1 MADDRA
7 ALLFDADCGF
17 CRWATSRLL
26 RWDRSRRL
34 RPVPLQSAEADLLL
48 AAVPADL
55 RAASWH
61 LVRDGRV
68 RSAGRA
74 VSPLLRMLPGGRAI
88 ALIAEAFPGATD
100 TSYEWVARH
109 RGLLG
114 RIVGQKACSV
124 MPSAARSDRQG
135 NGKGPGK

>member
-17 CRWATSRLL
+17 CRWATARLL

-34 RPVPLQSAEADLLL
+34 RPVPLQSAEAEVLLT
-48 AAVPADL
+48 AVPVDL

-61 LVRDGRV
+61 LVSDGRV

-74 VSPLLRMLPGGRAI
+74 VSPLLGMLPGGRAI
-88 ALIAEAFPGATD
+88 AVVAEAFPAATD
-100 TSYEWVARH
+100 ASYEWVARH

-124 MPSAARSDRQG
+124 MPSA
-135 NGKGPGK
+135 

>member
-17 CRWATSRLL
+17 CRWATARLL

-48 AAVPADL
+48 ATVPKEL
-55 RAASWH
+55 RGSSWH

-74 VSPLLRMLPGGRAI
+74 VSPLLRMLPGGRVLA
-88 ALIAEAFPGATD
+88 AVAEAFPGGTD
-100 TSYEWVARH
+100 ASYAWVARH

-124 MPSAARSDRQG
+124 MPSAPRS
-135 NGKGPGK
+135 

>member
-1 MADDRA
+1 MVDDRA

-17 CRWATSRLL
+17 CRWATA
-26 RWDRSRRL
+26 RRL
-34 RPVPLQSAEADLLL
+34 RPVPLQSAEAEVLL

-88 ALIAEAFPGATD
+88 AVVTESFPAATD
-100 TSYEWVARH
+100 ASYEWVARH

-124 MPSAARSDRQG
+124 MPSAPRS
-135 NGKGPGK
+135 